1 MSLNKRIHCFPP
13 FKLIAGSLNR
23 PKDNGC
29 QIWQWRR
36 VNCSSWYPSCQV
48 TPTHST
54 PRNLQSLTNETILWQ
69 GDKPQQMALCI
80 CLPTEHSLNNPCN
93 TIVHRIV
100 FVYVFILVY
109 LLGGGRKGGDGKF
122 HITNS
127 LRKHFAN
134 QQCNILDDRGS
145 QDLRPLKL

>member
-109 LLGGGRKGGDGKF
+109 LSGGGRKGGGGANF
-122 HITNS
+122 TS
-127 LRKHFAN
+127 LIRSV
-134 QQCNILDDRGS
+134 NIL
-145 QDLRPLKL
+145 QINNVTF

>member
-100 FVYVFILVY
+100 FACVCIYFSVFIRWWAE
-109 LLGGGRKGGDGKF
+109 GGGVANF
-122 HITNS
+122 TS
-127 LRKHFAN
+127 LIRSVSIFVN

-145 QDLRPLKL
+145 QNLRP

>member
-1 MSLNKRIHCFPP
+1 MSFNKRIHCFPP

-109 LLGGGRKGGDGKF
+109 LLGGGRKGGGGKF
-122 HITNS
+122 HITIS
-127 LRKHFAN
+127 LSYHFAN

-145 QDLRPLKL
+145 QDLRP

>member
-36 VNCSSWYPSCQV
+36 INCSSWYPSCQV

-109 LLGGGRKGGDGKF
+109 LLGGGRKGGGGKF

-127 LRKHFAN
+127 LSYHFAN

-145 QDLRPLKL
+145 QDLRP